1 MYDKKLESLI
11 DAALI
16 DGNLTEKEKDIL
28 SKKAKAL
35 GIDLDEFEMVLDAR
49 LFEKKQA
56 MQVSAPLPPT
66 PPPVPTAQQSEKY
79 GDVKKCPACGAMVE
93 SFKTGCGYCGHEFTN
108 VDASQ
113 NITKFFEKLDAL
125 ESDRKENLFH
135 AKEDKTTFGVGTLL
149 KWWIFWWIL
158 IPLKSINFILNQ
170 IKPAKWS
177 TTDSRKEEMIMNFPV
192 PNSREE
198 IIEFITLAV
207 SRIRKVNLLDKFD
220 EEGKYVSKW
229 NSIWKRKAEQVFIK
243 AKLSM
248 TDDRATLKSIEQI
261 LLEAQVIKAKK

>member
-11 DAALI
+11 EAALI
-16 DGNLTEKEKDIL
+16 DGILTEKEKQIL
-28 SKKAKAL
+28 LKKAKAL

-49 LFEKKQA
+49 LYEKQKTMQA
-56 MQVSAPLPPT
+56 SAPLPPT
-66 PPPVPTAQQSEKY
+66 LPKTPQSDKY
-79 GDVKKCPACGAMVE
+79 GDLEKCPSCGAMVE
-93 SFKTGCGYCGHEFTN
+93 SFKTSCGYCGHEFTN

-125 ESDRKENLFH
+125 ESNRKENLFQN
-135 AKEDKTTFGVGTLL
+135 KEDKATFELGTLL

-158 IPLKSINFILNQ
+158 IPLKSINFMIKQ
-170 IKPAKWS
+170 AKPAKWS
-177 TTDSRKEEMIMNFPV
+177 TTDSRKEELIMNFPV

-198 IIEFITLAV
+198 IIEFITLSV
-207 SRIRKVNLLDKFD
+207 SRIKQVNLLNKFD

-261 LLEAQVIKAKK
+261 LLEAKVIKAKK

>member
-1 MYDKKLESLI
+1 MYDKKLEGLI

-56 MQVSAPLPPT
+56 MQASAPLSPT
-66 PPPVPTAQQSEKY
+66 PPLAPTAPQSEKY
-79 GDVKKCPACGAMVE
+79 GDVKKCPSCGAMVE
-93 SFKTGCGYCGHEFTN
+93 SFKTSCGYCGHEFTN
-108 VDASQ
+108 VNASQ

-135 AKEDKTTFGVGTLL
+135 AKEDKATFGVGTLL

-170 IKPAKWS
+170 TKPAKWS

-248 TDDRATLKSIEQI
+248 KDDSETLKSIEQI